1 MHNKISDLF
10 QIRKKFDVS
19 YILIPLS
26 KAVEIPI
33 DENYKNVL
41 KTNRKTL
48 MADVFYKYASST
60 NPQIDKH
67 LIWIALDK
75 WSWYWAFVE
84 FLTSL
89 FIWGIVLLL
98 LKDYIFFLII
108 LVILIL
114 SAILCILLI
123 KIYPKYAKNQID
135 AIISNEK
142 FLKEIKGKL
151 YAL

>member
-75 WSWYWAFVE
+75 WSWYWAFVTKG
-84 FLTSL
+84 L
-89 FIWGIVLLL
+89 
-98 LKDYIFFLII
+98 YIFLNYFSYINFICYLMHFINKN
-108 LVILIL
+108 L
-114 SAILCILLI
+114 SEIC
-123 KIYPKYAKNQID
+123 KK
-135 AIISNEK
+135 SNRCNYIE
-142 FLKEIKGKL
+142 
-151 YAL
+151 